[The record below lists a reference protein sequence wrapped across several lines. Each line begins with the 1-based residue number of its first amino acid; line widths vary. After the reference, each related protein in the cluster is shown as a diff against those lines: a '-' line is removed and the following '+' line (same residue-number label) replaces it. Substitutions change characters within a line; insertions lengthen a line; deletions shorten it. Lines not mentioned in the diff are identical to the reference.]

1 MMKKKVLAMMIILF
15 LAVGVFA
22 GCSQGVTEA
31 SEPVAEEAATEEPAP
46 IEPEAQGEPEMAK
59 KAILVVSFGT
69 SYPETRKVT
78 IEACENE
85 IADAYP
91 EYEVRRAFT
100 AQFII
105 NKLAKRDNIMID
117 NPTQALDRLSQ
128 EGFSE
133 VVVQPLHIITGTEYN
148 EMVEVV
154 AEYNDGRF
162 DSLTMGRPILT
173 GIEDYEMAAEALSE
187 QLPVLEEKQAVVLMG
202 HGTEHP
208 ANASYA
214 CLQSVLDKNGMNNVY
229 MGTVEG
235 YPTLDDVMVS
245 LDEDG
250 IEEVTLMPFM
260 VVAGDHANNDM
271 AGDEDDSWKTIL
283 EKEGYTVNAYLHGLG
298 ENPAFQG
305 IYKQHVQDAM
315 DGKGQE
321 IPKPLVQVVADA
333 SKWVAGKKVVMV
345 VSFGTSYADTRKM
358 SIEATENAIGEAYP
372 DYQVVRAF
380 TSQFIINKLAKRD
393 NIIVP
398 NPQEAF
404 EQMIADGVEEIVVQP
419 LHIMAGSEYNE
430 LMGIA
435 KQYERGF
442 KSVTFGAPLL
452 SSSEDYETAAFALQ
466 SQLPEIGEGEAVVLM
481 GHGSEHPANAS
492 YACFQSVL
500 NQEGMNQV
508 YVGTVEGYPTYEDV
522 LVKLK
527 ADGISKV
534 TLMPFMVVAGDHA
547 NNDMAGDEEDSWK
560 TMLKKEGFTVEIYMH
575 GIGESTEFQQIYVDH
590 VAAAMSSEEE

>member
-1 MMKKKVLAMMIILF
+1 MKKKVLAMMIIVF
-15 LAVGVFA
+15 LAVGVFS
-22 GCSQGVTEA
+22 GCSQGAAEA
-31 SEPVAEEAATEEPAP
+31 SDPVADQPAVEEASPA
-46 IEPEAQGEPEMAK
+46 EPESPVEPEVEK

-69 SYPETRKVT
+69 SYADTRAAS
-78 IEACENE
+78 IEATENE

-100 AQFII
+100 SQFII

-133 VVVQPLHIITGTEYN
+133 VVVQPLHVIAGAEYN

-162 DSLTMGRPILT
+162 DSLLMGRPILT
-173 GIEDYEMAAEALSE
+173 GISDYTAAAEALAVQMPE
-187 QLPVLEEKQAVVLMG
+187 LGQGEAVVVMG
-202 HGTEHP
+202 HGTHHP

-214 CLQSVLDKNGMNNVY
+214 CLQSVLDKEGMDKVY
-229 MGTVEG
+229 VGTVEG
-235 YPTLDDVMVS
+235 YPTLDDVMTQ
-245 LDEDG
+245 LEKDQ
-250 IEEVTLMPFM
+250 IHEVTLMPFM

-283 EKEGYTVNAYLHGLG
+283 KKEGYSVNTYLHGLG
-298 ENPAFQG
+298 ENVAFQE
-305 IYKQHVQDAM
+305 IYKQHVQDAI
-315 DGKGQE
+315 DGNGQE
-321 IPKPLVQVVADA
+321 IPKPLVQVAADE
-333 SKWVAGKKVVMV
+333 SKWVAGKKAVMV

-393 NIIVP
+393 NIIVL
-398 NPQEAF
+398 NPEEAF
-404 EQMIADGVEEIVVQP
+404 EQLMADGVEELVVQP

-435 KQYERGF
+435 KHYEKGF
-442 KSVTFGAPLL
+442 KSVTFGKPLL
-452 SSSEDYETAAFALQ
+452 NGIEDYEIAAQALK
-466 SQLPEIGEGEAVVLM
+466 SQLPEIGEKQAVVLM
-481 GHGSEHPANAS
+481 GHGTHHPANAT

-500 NQEGMNQV
+500 NKVGMDQV
-508 YVGTVEGYPTYEDV
+508 YVGTVEGYPAFEDV
-522 LVKLK
+522 LEHLK
-527 ADGISKV
+527 ADGIEEV

-575 GIGESTEFQQIYVDH
+575 GIGENSEFQQIYVDH
-590 VAAAMSSEEE
+590 VAAAMNREEK